1 VLESFDDVVRSLYDE
16 GVAHDAGQADRTRR
30 RRNLSPD
37 AAALLS
43 IICEAMGARRILEI
57 GTSNGYSTLWFARAV
72 RDRDGAVVSVDL
84 DGDAQREAA
93 ANLARAGLQQ
103 HVELRCA
110 DGGEVLRELP
120 DVSQDVVF
128 LDSERT
134 AYLGWWPDPIR
145 VLRVGG
151 LLAIDNVLSHPD
163 EVADVRALIE
173 ADPQLTCTVPTL
185 GKGLLLAVRRPQPQV
200 PLR

>member
-1 VLESFDDVVRSLYDE
+1 VPESFDDVVRSLYDE

-43 IICEAMGARRILEI
+43 IVCEAMGARRILEI
-57 GTSNGYSTLWFARAV
+57 GTSNGYSTLWLARAV
-72 RDRDGAVVSVDL
+72 HDRDGAVVSVDL

-120 DVSQDVVF
+120 DASQDVVF

-151 LLAIDNVLSHPD
+151 LLAIDNVLSHPA
-163 EVADVRALIE
+163 EVADVQALIA
-173 ADPQLTCTVPTL
+173 ADPQLTCTVTGI
-185 GKGLLLAVRRPQPQV
+185 GKGLLLAVRRPQP
-200 PLR
+200 

>member
-43 IICEAMGARRILEI
+43 IVCEAMGARRILEI

-72 RDRDGAVVSVDL
+72 RDRDGAVVTVDL
-84 DGDAQREAA
+84 DGDAQRAAA
-93 ANLARAGLQQ
+93 ANLTRVGLQQ

-110 DGGEVLRELP
+110 DGGQVLRELP
-120 DVSQDVVF
+120 EASQDVVF

-163 EVADVRALIE
+163 EVADVRALIA
-173 ADPQLTCTVPTL
+173 ADPQLTCTVTGI
-185 GKGLLLAVRRPQPQV
+185 GKGLLLAVRRPQP
-200 PLR
+200 

>member
-1 VLESFDDVVRSLYDE
+1 MPESFDDVVRSLYDE

-43 IICEAMGARRILEI
+43 IVCEAMGARRILEI

-72 RDRDGAVVSVDL
+72 HDRDGAVVSVDL

-120 DVSQDVVF
+120 DASQDVVF

-151 LLAIDNVLSHPD
+151 LLAIDNVLSHPA
-163 EVADVRALIE
+163 EVADVQALIA
-173 ADPQLTCTVPTL
+173 ADPQLTCTVTGI
-185 GKGLLLAVRRPQPQV
+185 GKGLLLAVRRPQP
-200 PLR
+200 

>member
-43 IICEAMGARRILEI
+43 IVCEAMGARRILEI

-120 DVSQDVVF
+120 DASQDVVF

-151 LLAIDNVLSHPD
+151 LLAIDNVLSHPA
-163 EVADVRALIE
+163 EVADVQALIA
-173 ADPQLTCTVPTL
+173 ADPQLTCTVTGI
-185 GKGLLLAVRRPQPQV
+185 GKGLLLAVRRPQP
-200 PLR
+200 